1 MSDLYVARTDFL
13 LATTTTDSEEAAA
26 GLAEGL
32 VEARLAACVQISAPI
47 RSIYR
52 WQGEV
57 QRESEWQLWIKTT
70 VDQQDAVAD
79 WLRDHHHYAV
89 PELVFL
95 PITAGLP
102 AYLDWILEETRS

>member
-1 MSDLYVARTDFL
+1 MTHQLPARTDHL
-13 LATTTTDSEEAAA
+13 VATTTSDSEAEAARLAA
-26 GLAEGL
+26 GL
-32 VEARLAACVQISAPI
+32 VDARLAACVQISAPI

-57 QRESEWQLWIKTT
+57 YDEQGWQLWIKTT
-70 VDQQDAVAD
+70 VDRQDAIAD
-79 WLRDHHHYAV
+79 WLREHHHYDV

-102 AYLDWILEETRS
+102 RYLDWIAEETRS